1 MPPIRIDVTSAQ
13 RTYPVIVGAGLLA
26 ATSQL
31 LADAGLRHPVVVT
44 VPPVWRRHGQALT
57 EIAGVDGPIL
67 MGDGERYKTLPTVAK
82 IYDAFIKRSVA
93 RTSTVLAVGGGV
105 VGDVAGFAAASFLR
119 GVPFVQVPTT
129 LLAQV
134 DSAIGGK
141 VGVNLVAGK
150 NLVGAFHA
158 PSLVICDTAVL
169 GTLARRE
176 FRAGLYEVVKY
187 GVIASRPLFDAVDRG
202 LKGIFKRDHAALTP
216 LVTECCQIKARVVAE
231 DEYERGPRRVLN
243 FGHTVGHA
251 LEAVTG
257 YKRFRHGEAIGYGMR
272 AAAAI
277 SVRRGLMPVDD
288 ANRLTDLLQ
297 RMGPLPA
304 IADLKREEI
313 LNAIGRDKKV
323 ANGRLHFVLCAGLGS
338 TSIADDVTPE
348 EIDAALD
355 SLIAAPA
362 VAT

>member
-1 MPPIRIDVTSAQ
+1 
-13 RTYPVIVGAGLLA
+13 
-26 ATSQL
+26 
-31 LADAGLRHPVVVT
+31 
-44 VPPVWRRHGQALT
+44 
-57 EIAGVDGPIL
+57 
-67 MGDGERYKTLPTVAK
+67 
-82 IYDAFIKRSVA
+82 
-93 RTSTVLAVGGGV
+93 
-105 VGDVAGFAAASFLR
+105 
-119 GVPFVQVPTT
+119 
-129 LLAQV
+129 
-134 DSAIGGK
+134 
-141 VGVNLVAGK
+141 
-150 NLVGAFHA
+150 
-158 PSLVICDTAVL
+158 
-169 GTLARRE
+169 
-176 FRAGLYEVVKY
+176 
-187 GVIASRPLFDAVDRG
+187 
-202 LKGIFKRDHAALTP
+202 
-216 LVTECCQIKARVVAE
+216 
-231 DEYERGPRRVLN
+231 VLN